1 MKRCMVLFAL
11 GTTNWMYHSF
21 NGEAQSTP
29 SKAKQKAHQ
38 APSTPT
44 MRIKQLKQ
52 R

>member
-11 GTTNWMYHSF
+11 GITNWMYHSF
-21 NGEAQSTP
+21 NGHYGS
-29 SKAKQKAHQ
+29 SAKHKAHQ

-44 MRIKQLKQ
+44 MLIKQLKQ